1 MDFLRE
7 ALSRSR
13 RMMELR
19 DLLLLLLRV
28 ACLLVFGLAL
38 ARPQWGRF
46 SQAAVDPNQP
56 VHAVV
61 LVDNS
66 LSMSY
71 QTQPSGILLDDAKA
85 KAKEWIEGLPS
96 GSVVSV
102 LPACGSE

>member
-1 MDFLRE
+1 
-7 ALSRSR
+7 
-13 RMMELR
+13 MMELR

-28 ACLLVFGLAL
+28 ACLLVFGMAL
-38 ARPQWGRF
+38 ARPYWNRF

-71 QTQPSGILLDDAKA
+71 QKPDGILLDEAKA
-85 KAKEWIEGLPS
+85 KAKELIEGPARRQRDLRVADLRFGDGRELRSLLP
-96 GSVVSV
+96 
-102 LPACGSE
+102 P